1 MIRVLFMSSQY
12 FKRLSLID
20 FYLTYVGSFQRND
33 LMNHF
38 DIGSVTATRDIKEY
52 RKLYPENIIY
62 DVSSKS
68 YVKNNTSFIKNF
80 DHNDETALQFLSSG
94 EWVSEIETNK
104 LIGIDTQYIKS
115 KYAESVICKLTQAI
129 YSNSF
134 LKVEYTSNS
143 SGKSSKKL
151 FPHSIY
157 QLGSKWYTRA
167 FDVENDSYINLK
179 LSRILSADIS
189 EKSDSA
195 INYLLEDNAWNS
207 ELILTVAPHPKLPH
221 PETALLDLNLQDKP
235 VFNIKTNEGIA
246 GIVLSSMKIDITR
259 DASENPFNYQL
270 RLMNRHDLQDLP
282 SLAYLFK

>member
-1 MIRVLFMSSQY
+1 MSSQY

-33 LMNHF
+33 LINHF

-68 YVKNNTSFIKNF
+68 YVKNNTSFIKKF
-80 DHNDETALQFLSSG
+80 DHNDETALHFLSSG
-94 EWVSEIETNK
+94 EWVSEIKTKK

-115 KYAESVICKLTQAI
+115 KYAENVICNLTRAI
-129 YSNSF
+129 YSNCF

-179 LSRILSADIS
+179 LSRILSANLS
-189 EKSDSA
+189 EKSDST
-195 INYLLEDNAWNS
+195 INYLLEDKGWNS

-246 GIVLSSMKIDITR
+246 GIVLSSMKIDITS

-270 RLMNRHDLQDLP
+270 RLMNRHDLKDLP

>member
-1 MIRVLFMSSQY
+1 
-12 FKRLSLID
+12 
-20 FYLTYVGSFQRND
+20 
-33 LMNHF
+33 
-38 DIGSVTATRDIKEY
+38 
-52 RKLYPENIIY
+52 
-62 DVSSKS
+62 
-68 YVKNNTSFIKNF
+68 
-80 DHNDETALQFLSSG
+80 
-94 EWVSEIETNK
+94 
-104 LIGIDTQYIKS
+104 
-115 KYAESVICKLTQAI
+115 
-129 YSNSF
+129 
-134 LKVEYTSNS
+134 
-143 SGKSSKKL
+143 
-151 FPHSIY
+151 
-157 QLGSKWYTRA
+157 
-167 FDVENDSYINLK
+167 VENDSYINLK